1 MKPRYPSRL
10 PARGTD
16 ADTTAQRAL
25 DATEGVDRFYPP
37 ASESSASSGRSSG
50 CTTPTVLANHFGAS
64 AETAVAPAVALKT
77 PVRRPVPAGYTRK
90 SG

>member
-37 ASESSASSGRSSG
+37 ASESSAS
-50 CTTPTVLANHFGAS
+50 
-64 AETAVAPAVALKT
+64 
-77 PVRRPVPAGYTRK
+77 
-90 SG
+90 

>member
-25 DATEGVDRFYPP
+25 DATEGVDR
-37 ASESSASSGRSSG
+37 
-50 CTTPTVLANHFGAS
+50 VLSTRVRVFRVVGAFIRLHDTDC
-64 AETAVAPAVALKT
+64 ACQPL
-77 PVRRPVPAGYTRK
+77 RCQR
-90 SG
+90 

>member
-50 CTTPTVLANHFGAS
+50 LHDTDCACQPL
-64 AETAVAPAVALKT
+64 
-77 PVRRPVPAGYTRK
+77 RCQR
-90 SG
+90 